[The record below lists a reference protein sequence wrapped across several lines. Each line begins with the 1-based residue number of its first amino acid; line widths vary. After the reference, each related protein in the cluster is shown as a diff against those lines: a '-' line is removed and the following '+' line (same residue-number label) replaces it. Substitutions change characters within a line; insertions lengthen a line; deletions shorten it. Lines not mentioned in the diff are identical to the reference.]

1 MKMGTLSR
9 GLRNVFRNRTRS
21 LLVVLIVALAVAVFA
36 TMAQASAASRAQARS
51 LAEQAGTV
59 LIMSSRGGQTADNL
73 TDEHA
78 AKVAN
83 IPNVVRLEKYLRRSF
98 ADNSKR
104 YANMALTA
112 MEPGAALRPLSVTLL
127 GGTPR
132 LVEGRAFLPEEADA
146 DVAIVGQVYAEQYGL
161 TLGSEVVIPTS
172 KLRIDVDPDPSPVK
186 ELRARVVGIYAGGV
200 VLGDNQ
206 VFVPLGAAQRTLG
219 IPGKFSQIYIHV
231 DSAENV
237 AQVRR
242 DLDDIFGQTVDVVDF
257 EQTAQLTAGSMS
269 AVRRGSL
276 LAAGVA
282 AAIGGAVVLF
292 TMALVTR
299 ERRRE
304 IGTLKALG
312 ASDGQVAV
320 QFAAEALAVALLGG
334 LLGLGLA
341 AAAGS
346 ALVSAILGA
355 LGSGEAAQTLGYT
368 PSAAT
373 AAYGLGLAL
382 LLGLLGSVY
391 MASRAARLQPA
402 EAMRTQ

>member
-1 MKMGTLSR
+1 MEVGTLSR
-9 GLRNVFRNRTRS
+9 GLRNTFRNRTRS

-36 TMAQASAASRAQARS
+36 TMAQASAASQAQARS

-59 LIMSSRGGQTADNL
+59 IIMSASGGQTADNL
-73 TDEHA
+73 TEEQA

-146 DVAIVGQVYAEQYGL
+146 DMAIVGQVYAEQYGL

-172 KLRIDVDPDPSPVK
+172 NLRITADPDPSPAK

-206 VFVPLGAAQRTLG
+206 VFVPLGAAQRALG
-219 IPGKFSQIYIHV
+219 IPGRYSQLFIHV
-231 DSAENV
+231 NSAENV

-242 DLDDIFGQTVDVVDF
+242 DLDDIFGQTADFVTF
-257 EQTAQLTAGSMS
+257 EQTARLTAESMAS
-269 AVRRGSL
+269 VRQGSL

-312 ASDGQVAV
+312 ASDGQVAA